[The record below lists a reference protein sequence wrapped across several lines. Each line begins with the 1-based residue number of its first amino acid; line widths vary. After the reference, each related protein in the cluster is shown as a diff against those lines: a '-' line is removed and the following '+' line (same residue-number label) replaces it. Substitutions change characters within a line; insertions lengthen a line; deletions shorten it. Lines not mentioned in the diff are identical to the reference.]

1 MLFLADVSF
10 VCLFAVP
17 YLGTAVFLCL
27 DLFLKV
33 VVLHSTGITGWC
45 ELLGVLLPARLFAS
59 AGSVYFP
66 GSCMYY
72 FVFLASFLC
81 SDVAF
86 DLLKILAFFLLALH
100 ACWGI

>member
-1 MLFLADVSF
+1 M
-10 VCLFAVP
+10 
-17 YLGTAVFLCL
+17 
-27 DLFLKV
+27 
-33 VVLHSTGITGWC
+33 
-45 ELLGVLLPARLFAS
+45 LLPARLFAS

-100 ACWGI
+100 AFC